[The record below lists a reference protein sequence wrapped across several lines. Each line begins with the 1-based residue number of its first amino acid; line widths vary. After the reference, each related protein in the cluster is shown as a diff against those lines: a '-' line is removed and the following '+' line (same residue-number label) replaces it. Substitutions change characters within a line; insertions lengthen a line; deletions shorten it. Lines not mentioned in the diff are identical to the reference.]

1 MSSPPR
7 GQRGNRHEDSY
18 HRPAM
23 VFEPAATAE
32 PEAPSPER
40 GDEHGGDGPRIE
52 LQVAAAI
59 LAALPAGLVIYL
71 GFNGGG
77 FFPGTVAFAS
87 IIVSQFLIARV
98 LLADAPYA
106 GLTRR
111 AAIVGGAGLAFV
123 AWVLLSATWSHAR
136 DRALIEFDRDLFYL
150 LLFVLFALVPRTAR
164 RIPWMT
170 RALAGAIFVVGAAGL
185 ITRLLPHVWPTA
197 VNVANN
203 RLSFPLTYW
212 NALGILC
219 GIGIL
224 LSLGLASSR
233 TELRPVRALACGA
246 VPVLGTTLYFT
257 FSRGAIA
264 ATIIGA
270 VVYIAAARSPRIWA
284 AFVATLPPTAV
295 AVVVAYNAKHLSS
308 AHPATAG
315 GVSEGH
321 RVVVV
326 VVLCALAAIA
336 IRAALLRADGLL
348 DRRRE
353 PVIPPQS
360 RRPVALGGLALIV
373 VVALAIGVPG
383 WISHEYHGFTHGTP
397 VNSSVDLRTRLT
409 DPSSNGRIDHW
420 RAASQADDSSSFHGV
435 GIGTYQFEWEK
446 RRKSQT
452 TVVDAHG
459 IYPEVLGEVGLV
471 GLAILLVFF
480 GGIGYGIARRATGPN
495 RVLYA
500 ALLGAFSAWAIHAG
514 VDWDWEMPV
523 VTAWVFAVG
532 GAALA
537 RRSRDADTSHVTPNS
552 RRIPVAAALAVTAVT
567 PALLLFSQ
575 SHLQRAAKAFDRG
588 DCPAAT
594 REARSSIDALAIRP
608 EPYQILGYCDLI
620 DGRPTDAAA
629 AFQKAIDQEPRSWEY
644 RYGLALARADAGL
657 DPRAALAQARVRN
670 PREPLIK
677 SAIVAFRSAP
687 QSRWPKLTA
696 GLRDDAISSGRLSVR

>member
-1 MSSPPR
+1 
-7 GQRGNRHEDSY
+7 
-18 HRPAM
+18 M
-23 VFEPAATAE
+23 VFEPAAAAE
-32 PEAPSPER
+32 PEAPRRATP
-40 GDEHGGDGPRIE
+40 DEHGGDRPRIE
-52 LQVAAAI
+52 LEVAAAI
-59 LAALPAGLVIYL
+59 LAALPGALVIYL

-77 FFPGTVAFAS
+77 FFPGTVGFAS
-87 IIVSQFLIARV
+87 IIVIQLLIARV
-98 LLADAPYA
+98 LLADTPYA
-106 GLTRR
+106 GLTSR

-150 LLFVLFALVPRTAR
+150 LLFLLFAVVPRTAR

-170 RALAGAIFVVGAAGL
+170 RALAGAIFVVGASGL
-185 ITRLLPHVWPTA
+185 ITRVLPHTWPTA

-224 LSLGLASSR
+224 LVLGLASSR
-233 TELRPVRALACGA
+233 TEHRAARAIACGA

-270 VVYIAAARSPRIWA
+270 VVYIAAARSPRVFPA
-284 AFVATLPPTAV
+284 LVAVLPPTAV

-308 AHPATAG
+308 AHPTTAA

-321 RVVVV
+321 RVVLV

-336 IRAALLRADGLL
+336 LRAALLRIDRLL
-348 DRRRE
+348 DRTRG
-353 PVIPPQS
+353 PLIPPER
-360 RRPVALGGLALIV
+360 RRPVALGGVALIV
-373 VVALAIGVPG
+373 IVALAIGVPG
-383 WISHEYHGFTHGTP
+383 WLSHQYHGFAHGTP
-397 VNSSVDLRTRLT
+397 VNSSVDLRNRLT

-420 RAASQADDSSSFHGV
+420 RAAMQAYDSSTFHGV

-459 IYPEVLGEVGLV
+459 LYPEVLGEVGIV
-471 GLAILLVFF
+471 GLLILLLFL

-500 ALLGAFSAWAIHAG
+500 ALLGAFAAWAIHAG

-523 VTAWVFAVG
+523 VTAWVFAFG
-532 GAALA
+532 GTAFA
-537 RRSRDADTSHVTPNS
+537 RRTRDADTHITPNG

-567 PALLLFSQ
+567 PGLVLFSQ
-575 SHLQRAAKAFDRG
+575 SHLQRAAHAFDRG
-588 DCPAAT
+588 SCTTAT
-594 REARSSIDALAIRP
+594 REARSSVDALAIRP
-608 EPYQILGYCDLI
+608 EPYQIMGYCDLI

-644 RYGLALARADAGL
+644 RYGLALARASAGL
-657 DPRAALAQARVRN
+657 DPQPALALARIRN

-677 SAIVAFRSAP
+677 SAIAALRSAP
-687 QSRWPKLTA
+687 RSKWQKVA
-696 GLRDDAISSGRLSVR
+696 ANLRDDAISSGRLSLR